1 MNASVTWLR
10 RTGAT
15 VLAAAIVLAIF
26 VVPGLYRVEH
36 WHFSVLLIPAA
47 LAAIGGFTLFRAR
60 QYGARAVAANTF
72 QPGVPT
78 VLYLR
83 PFESDTSS
91 AEFVSESAM
100 ATTSEFSLM
109 TALSELWATEE
120 EQLAD
125 VFSAIGSLVAIG
137 KPGERLPLPGAA
149 RRYAGQ
155 DWQQIVTQMMQSA
168 VLVVIKASTKPGV
181 LWEIERARQVLPPHR
196 LILLIGPE
204 VGSGKS
210 YERFRMEAERLL
222 GVQLP
227 SWPLPKP
234 PRRQRNGLHGEPR
247 GYIRFTRIGIAEYV
261 PLHAPREF
269 QRGMRPLRRMYKYS
283 LWPVYQELGIPWS
296 PPRTMSGRA
305 MALLIIG
312 PIFVLPIVAIVL
324 GVAIYSLVN

>member
-1 MNASVTWLR
+1 MNAGVTWLR
-10 RTGAT
+10 HTGAT
-15 VLAAAIVLAIF
+15 LLFAAIVSAIF
-26 VVPGLYRVEH
+26 VAPGLYRVEH
-36 WHFSVLLIPAA
+36 WHISVLLIPGA

-83 PFESDTSS
+83 PFKSDTSS
-91 AEFVSESAM
+91 AQFTIESALKM
-100 ATTSEFSLM
+100 ISEFATA
-109 TALSELWATEE
+109 TALSELWTTEE

-125 VFSAIGSLVAIG
+125 AFSAIGSLVAIG

-155 DWQQIVTQMMQSA
+155 DWQQIVTEMMQSA
-168 VLVVIKASTKPGV
+168 VLVVIKASTQPGV

-204 VGSGKS
+204 VSSRKS
-210 YERFRMEAERLL
+210 YEHFRMEAERLFR
-222 GVQLP
+222 VQLP

-234 PRRQRNGLHGEPR
+234 PGRQRNALHGECR
-247 GYIRFTRIGIAEYV
+247 GFIRFTRTGIAEYV

-269 QRGMRPLRRMYKYS
+269 QRGMRPLRRMYEYS
-283 LWPVYQELGIPWS
+283 LWPVHQELGIPWS
-296 PPRTMSGRA
+296 PPRTMSGLTVV
-305 MALLIIG
+305 LLISG
-312 PIFVLPIVAIVL
+312 LIFVLPIVAIVL
-324 GVAIYSLVN
+324 GVAIYSFVN